1 MNGNDT
7 ATIKSENQFTNTAID
22 VALPLLSDLNSSA
35 VISHGI
41 APNILNF
48 LKKFFI
54 YFFMINNKPG
64 PIEKKTMYN
73 KADTTVK

>member
-41 APNILNF
+41 APGI
-48 LKKFFI
+48 
-54 YFFMINNKPG
+54 
-64 PIEKKTMYN
+64 
-73 KADTTVK
+73 